1 MPADANPST
10 AAAARSWARLRR
22 LLGWLFATL
31 VMLLAAALRLALHH
45 GREATIRA
53 LVIAAVLVAGTMLAG
68 ATLLALRLARGR
80 HASDTPRRGRWL
92 SRAASSD
99 RRRRGRRRGA
109 APRGPRRR

>member
-1 MPADANPST
+1 MPADANRST

-45 GREATIRA
+45 GREAMIRA

-80 HASDTPRRGRWL
+80 RESDTPR
-92 SRAASSD
+92 
-99 RRRRGRRRGA
+99 
-109 APRGPRRR
+109 